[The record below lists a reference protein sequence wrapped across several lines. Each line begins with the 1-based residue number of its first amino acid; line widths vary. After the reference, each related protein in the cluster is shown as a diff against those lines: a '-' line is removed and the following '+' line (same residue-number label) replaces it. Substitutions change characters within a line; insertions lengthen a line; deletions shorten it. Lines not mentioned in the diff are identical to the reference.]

1 MTEVLFVSLGGFFG
15 AIGRFIISKSFQ
27 KHSQSGFPI
36 GTLTVNLIGAF
47 LLGLIV
53 GIPIKGHVYSL
64 LGVGFMGAFTTFST
78 FKLELSGLLK
88 SKKNKLFLRYLVI
101 SYLAGIILAFLG
113 ILIGKEI

>member
-27 KHSQSGFPI
+27 KHNQSGFPI
-36 GTLTVNLIGAF
+36 GTLTVNLTGAF

-53 GIPIKGHVYSL
+53 GIPVKGHLYNL

-78 FKLELSGLLK
+78 FKLELSGLK
-88 SKKNKLFLRYLVI
+88 KGKKNKLFFRYLVI

-113 ILIGKEI
+113 ILIGKKI